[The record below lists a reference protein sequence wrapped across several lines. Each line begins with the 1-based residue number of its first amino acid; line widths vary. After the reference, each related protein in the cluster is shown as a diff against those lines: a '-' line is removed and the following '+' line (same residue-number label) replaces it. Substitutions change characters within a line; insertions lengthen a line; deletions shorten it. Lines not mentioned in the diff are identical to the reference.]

1 MDGQLK
7 NRSGAI
13 IVVVG
18 PSGAGKDSVI
28 GYVAQHFSGRA
39 DIDFVRRVITRPSDA
54 GGEDHESVANDDF
67 DARLEMGDF
76 AVAWQA
82 HGLKYGIP
90 REALER
96 VRAGRILIANGSR
109 GALAQFRQVF
119 PKVVV
124 VNITASPQVLAKR
137 LVARGRESEADILR
151 RLQRQAP
158 DIPDD
163 AEATTI
169 DNSGPLDIA
178 GSRFVALVA
187 ELQGTVQP
195 LCSAARQT

>member
-7 NRSGAI
+7 DRSGAI
-13 IVVVG
+13 IIVVG

-28 GYVAQHFSGRA
+28 GFAAQRFAGRA
-39 DIDFVRRVITRPSDA
+39 DVDFVRRVITRPSDA
-54 GGEDHESVANDDF
+54 GGEDHESVSADEF
-67 DARLEMGDF
+67 DARLGDGDF

-90 REALER
+90 REALDR
-96 VRAGRILIANGSR
+96 VRAGRVVIANGSR

-124 VNITASPQVLAKR
+124 VNITASPEALAQR
-137 LVARGRESEADILR
+137 LVARGRESEADILK

-158 DIPDD
+158 VILDD
-163 AEATTI
+163 AGVTTI

-187 ELQGTVQP
+187 ELQGTA
-195 LCSAARQT
+195 LAF

>member
-1 MDGQLK
+1 MHGYPSDH
-7 NRSGAI
+7 RSGAI

-28 GYVAQHFSGRA
+28 GFVAQHFVSRA
-39 DIDFVRRVITRPSDA
+39 EIDFVRRVITRPSDA
-54 GGEDHESVANDDF
+54 GGEDHESVSEGDF
-67 DARLEMGDF
+67 DARFAAGDF

-109 GALAQFRQVF
+109 GALAQFRDVF
-119 PKVVV
+119 QKVVV
-124 VNITASPQVLAKR
+124 VNITASPQALAQR
-137 LVARGRESEADILR
+137 LVARGRESEADILK

-158 DIPDD
+158 DILDD
-163 AEATTI
+163 ADVITI

-187 ELQGTVQP
+187 ELCGMT
-195 LCSAARQT
+195 LAAS

>member
-1 MDGQLK
+1 MDGYPT
-7 NRSGAI
+7 NRAGAM

-28 GYVAQHFSGRA
+28 GFVAQHFVGRA

-54 GGEDHESVANDDF
+54 GGEDHESVSDSDF
-67 DARLEMGDF
+67 DARLAAGDF

-82 HGLKYGIP
+82 HGLQYGIP
-90 REALER
+90 REALDR
-96 VRAGRILIANGSR
+96 VRAGRIVIANGSR
-109 GALAQFRQVF
+109 GALARFRQVF

-124 VNITASPQVLAKR
+124 VNITASPEALAQR
-137 LVARGRESEADILR
+137 LVARGRESEADILK
-151 RLQRQAP
+151 RLQRQTP
-158 DIPDD
+158 DILDD
-163 AEATTI
+163 ADVTTI

-187 ELQGTVQP
+187 ELQGAVLP
-195 LCSAARQT
+195 AG

>member
-7 NRSGAI
+7 DRSGAI
-13 IVVVG
+13 IIVVG

-28 GYVAQHFSGRA
+28 GFAAQRFAGRA
-39 DIDFVRRVITRPSDA
+39 DVDFVRRVITRPSDA
-54 GGEDHESVANDDF
+54 GGEDHESVSADEF
-67 DARLEMGDF
+67 DARLADGDF

-96 VRAGRILIANGSR
+96 VRAGRVVIANGSR

-124 VNITASPQVLAKR
+124 VNITASPEALAQR
-137 LVARGRESEADILR
+137 LVARGRESEADILK

-158 DIPDD
+158 VILDD
-163 AEATTI
+163 AGVTTI

-187 ELQGTVQP
+187 ELQGTA
-195 LCSAARQT
+195 LAF

>member
-1 MDGQLK
+1 MHGYPSDHRQ
-7 NRSGAI
+7 GAI

-28 GYVAQHFSGRA
+28 GFVAQHFAGRK

-54 GGEDHESVANDDF
+54 GGEDHESVSDDAF
-67 DARLEMGDF
+67 DSRAAAGDF

-109 GALAQFRQVF
+109 GALAQFRAVF
-119 PKVVV
+119 PKVVI
-124 VNITASPQVLAKR
+124 VNITASPQALAQR
-137 LVARGRESEADILR
+137 LVARGRESEADILK

-158 DIPDD
+158 DILDD
-163 AEATTI
+163 ADVTTI

-178 GSRFVALVA
+178 GSRFVSLVA
-187 ELQGTVQP
+187 ALHGETL
-195 LCSAARQT
+195 AAG

>member
-1 MDGQLK
+1 MDAQLK
-7 NRSGAI
+7 DRSGAI
-13 IVVVG
+13 IIVVG

-28 GYVAQHFSGRA
+28 GFAAQRFAGRA
-39 DIDFVRRVITRPSDA
+39 DVDFVRRVITRPSDA
-54 GGEDHESVANDDF
+54 GGEDHESVSADEF
-67 DARLEMGDF
+67 DARLGDGDF

-90 REALER
+90 REALDR
-96 VRAGRILIANGSR
+96 VRAGRVVIANGSR

-124 VNITASPQVLAKR
+124 VNITASPEALAQR
-137 LVARGRESEADILR
+137 LVARGRESEADILK

-158 DIPDD
+158 VILDD
-163 AEATTI
+163 AGVTTI

-187 ELQGTVQP
+187 ELQGTA
-195 LCSAARQT
+195 LAF

>member
-7 NRSGAI
+7 DRSGAI

-28 GYVAQHFSGRA
+28 GYVAQHFAGRA

-54 GGEDHESVANDDF
+54 GGEDHESVAADEF
-67 DARLEMGDF
+67 DARLEAGDF

-90 REALER
+90 GEALER

-109 GALAQFRQVF
+109 GALAEFRRVF

-137 LVARGRESEADILR
+137 LVARGRESEADILK

-163 AEATTI
+163 ADVTTI

-187 ELQGTVQP
+187 ELQGTA
-195 LCSAARQT
+195 LAL

>member
-54 GGEDHESVANDDF
+54 GGEDHESVATDEF
-67 DARLEMGDF
+67 DARLETGDF

-96 VRAGRILIANGSR
+96 VHAGRILIANGSR

-158 DIPDD
+158 DIPDAAD
-163 AEATTI
+163 ATTI

-178 GSRFVALVA
+178 GSRLVALVA
-187 ELQGTVQP
+187 ELQGTVQA

>member
-1 MDGQLK
+1 MHGYPSDHRQ
-7 NRSGAI
+7 GAI

-28 GYVAQHFSGRA
+28 GFVAQHFAGRA

-54 GGEDHESVANDDF
+54 GGEDHESVSEGDF
-67 DARLEMGDF
+67 DVRIAAGDF

-96 VRAGRILIANGSR
+96 VGAGRILIANGSR

-124 VNITASPQVLAKR
+124 VNITASPQALAQR
-137 LVARGRESEADILR
+137 LVARGRESEADILK

-158 DIPDD
+158 DILDD
-163 AEATTI
+163 ADVTTI

-178 GSRFVALVA
+178 GSRFVTLVA
-187 ELQGTVQP
+187 ALHGTT
-195 LCSAARQT
+195 LAAG